1 MRGDKPPEV
10 ETIISA
16 IDKRRYNS
24 WQNKNEC
31 LISDLKLNFTSMKPD
46 KIYTGK

>member
-10 ETIISA
+10 EITVSA

-31 LISDLKLNFTSMKPD
+31 PISDLKLH
-46 KIYTGK
+46 

>member
-10 ETIISA
+10 ETTISTT
-16 IDKRRYNS
+16 DKRRYNS

-31 LISDLKLNFTSMKPD
+31 PISDLKLQLH
-46 KIYTGK
+46 